1 MIKLLWKRGTQM
13 EELKT
18 ILNQIYQKGLYLIIA
33 ILFIYIGFKLT
44 NYYIKHLKKNKFIK
58 TEPTIKNFIISILN
72 IIIKGLI
79 IVIAASIVGIPTTT
93 FFTII
98 GSCGLAIGLALQGGL
113 SNLAGGIMLIIF
125 KPFKEGD
132 YIEANGKEGKVN
144 NINIFYTTLTTP
156 DNKEISMPNGTLSN
170 SNITNY
176 THNPIRRLDIEISVS
191 YNSKISKVKDI
202 INKILE
208 KSEYTLK
215 DKENTVR
222 LINHGDSALIFT
234 VKTWVN
240 NEEYWNAKFN
250 LLEEIKEEFDKNK
263 IEIPYPQLDIHQK

>member
-1 MIKLLWKRGTQM
+1 M

-191 YNSKISKVKDI
+191 YNTKISKVKDI

-208 KSEYTLK
+208 KSEYNLK
-215 DKENTVR
+215 DKENIVR
-222 LINHGDSALIFT
+222 LINHGDNALIFT

-240 NEEYWNAKFN
+240 NKDYWNAKFN

>member
-1 MIKLLWKRGTQM
+1 
-13 EELKT
+13 
-18 ILNQIYQKGLYLIIA
+18 
-33 ILFIYIGFKLT
+33 
-44 NYYIKHLKKNKFIK
+44 
-58 TEPTIKNFIISILN
+58 
-72 IIIKGLI
+72 
-79 IVIAASIVGIPTTT
+79 
-93 FFTII
+93 
-98 GSCGLAIGLALQGGL
+98 
-113 SNLAGGIMLIIF
+113 MLIIF

-156 DNKEISMPNGTLSN
+156 DNKEISMPNGILSN

-176 THNPIRRLDIEISVS
+176 TYNPIRRLDIEISVS
-191 YNSKISKVKDI
+191 YNTKISKVKDI

-240 NEEYWNAKFN
+240 NEDYWNAKFN